1 MNWQTFVDET
11 ILGTSQVA
19 KAAIHGLDGTRY
31 AASSGFVIPNGAIR
45 TLVTA
50 ITIDPSQLYTNGIT
64 LGQAKYKFLRVDP
77 GRAIV
82 FRNESQ
88 GGGVAVKTNKCVII
102 GTYNNGMEPGDCC
115 SVIEKIADQFIM
127 VEF

>member
-1 MNWQTFVDET
+1 MNLIAPSIRNKGKVVFVFRFHH
-11 ILGTSQVA
+11 
-19 KAAIHGLDGTRY
+19 IHF
-31 AASSGFVIPNGAIR
+31 FVQIPNGAIR